1 MLVGKYIPNL
11 MAKKF
16 DVSRAYAQL
25 IYDQTSSPFRQGIE
39 KMGPRQL
46 GVP

>member
-11 MAKKF
+11 VTKKF
-16 DVSRAYAQL
+16 DVSRECAQL
-25 IYDQTSSPFRQGIE
+25 IYDQTSSPFRQGSE

-46 GVP
+46 DVP